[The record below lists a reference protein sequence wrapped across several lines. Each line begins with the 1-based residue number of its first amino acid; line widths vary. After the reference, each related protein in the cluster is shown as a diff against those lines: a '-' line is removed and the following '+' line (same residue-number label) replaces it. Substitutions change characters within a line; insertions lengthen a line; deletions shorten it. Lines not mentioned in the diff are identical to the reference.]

1 MASDWMISTLSAN
14 TATGPSSAAGL
25 RPAQSRHLLPRH
37 HPNRRLVNVENVLT
51 DNIGTGAIR
60 GSVFRAE
67 REAAAPI
74 RAYTSPA

>member
-25 RPAQSRHLLPRH
+25 RPSIAARAPRH
-37 HPNRRLVNVENVLT
+37 QPQPPPVDVENVLT

>member
-1 MASDWMISTLSAN
+1 MASDWMISTLSAS

-25 RPAQSRHLLPRH
+25 RPVQSRHVLRGT
-37 HPNRRLVNVENVLT
+37 NRRLVDVENVLT
-51 DNIGTGAIR
+51 HNIGTGAIR

>member
-1 MASDWMISTLSAN
+1 MASDWMISTLSAS
-14 TATGPSSAAGL
+14 TATGPPSAAGL
-25 RPAQSRHLLPRH
+25 RPVQSRHVLRGTN
-37 HPNRRLVNVENVLT
+37 PNRRLLDVENT
-51 DNIGTGAIR
+51 HNIGTGAIR